1 MLAGD
6 LAGHVCIPANFNA
19 VACAHEEHLIS
30 MTITSEILIII
41 AIIFV
46 NAIFVLSEMSVAS
59 SRKLRLQQRI
69 NEGDK
74 RANTALHLI
83 ENPNLFLSTVQIGIT
98 LVGVLVGA
106 VGGAMLSAPIRGL
119 LASVPSLTPY
129 AEELALAIVVISV
142 TFVFLILGE
151 LVPKRIA
158 LHNPERIAAILAG
171 PMIFVSAL
179 FQPFVWILGKITDF
193 VLKLL
198 GIEPGTEP
206 PVTEEE
212 IQLLIDQGTQAGV
225 FEEAE
230 QDMVEGVFSLADQRV
245 YSLMTPRPD
254 IVWLDV
260 ADSIDEIRQKLV
272 ESNFSRFPVRQG
284 SLDAIVGIVRAR
296 DLLVQSLNNE
306 PIILK
311 NLLKP
316 AFFVPETMFASR
328 ALEVLKEKGTD
339 MLLVID
345 EFGALQGL
353 LTINDILEEI
363 VGEMEFEEPQAT
375 QRQDGSWLLDGM
387 LEVDEFKE
395 IFHLP
400 MLPHEDEYETLSGFV
415 MVSLGRLPQ
424 ATDRFEW
431 HGLKFEVM
439 DMDGRRVDKVLVTTL
454 TQRPS
459 TTEESNGKK

>member
-1 MLAGD
+1 M
-6 LAGHVCIPANFNA
+6 N
-19 VACAHEEHLIS
+19 
-30 MTITSEILIII
+30 ITSEIILVLS
-41 AIIFV
+41 IIFL
-46 NAIFVLSEMSVAS
+46 NALFVLSEMSVAS
-59 SRKLRLQQRI
+59 SRKARLQQRV
-69 NEGDK
+69 NDGDQ
-74 RANTALHLI
+74 RANTVLQLI
-83 ENPNLFLSTVQIGIT
+83 ENPNLFLATVQIGIT
-98 LVGVLVGA
+98 LVGVFVGA
-106 VGGAMLSAPIRGL
+106 VGGATLAEPLSGL
-119 LASVPSLTPY
+119 IAGVPALAPY
-129 AEELALAIVVISV
+129 AGSLGLAIVVIAI
-142 TFVFLILGE
+142 TFVSILLGE

-158 LHNPERIAAILAG
+158 LHSPERIAALLAS
-171 PMIFVSAL
+171 PMLFVSKL
-179 FQPFVWILGKITDF
+179 FKPLVWILGKLTDLI
-193 VLKLL
+193 LKLL
-198 GIEPGTEP
+198 GIEPGKEP

-254 IVWLDV
+254 IVWLDIN
-260 ADSIDEIRQKLV
+260 DSIEEIRQKLM
-272 ESNFSRFPVRQG
+272 ESDFSRFPVRQG
-284 SLDAIVGIVRAR
+284 SLDAIVGIVKAR

-306 PIILK
+306 PIVLK

-363 VGEMEFEEPQAT
+363 VGEMEIDEPQAT

-395 IFHLP
+395 IFDLP
-400 MLPHEDEYETLSGFV
+400 LLPHEDEYETLSGFV
-415 MVSLGRLPQ
+415 MVSLGRVPQ
-424 ATDRFEW
+424 PTDRFEW

-454 TQRPS
+454 PQRSP
-459 TTEESNGKK
+459 TPEENNGKK

>member
-1 MLAGD
+1 M
-6 LAGHVCIPANFNA
+6 N
-19 VACAHEEHLIS
+19 
-30 MTITSEILIII
+30 ITTEILIVL
-41 AIIFV
+41 AIILI

-59 SRKLRLQQRI
+59 SRKARLQERL
-69 NEGDK
+69 NDGDK
-74 RANTALHLI
+74 RAATALKLI
-83 ENPNLFLSTVQIGIT
+83 EDPNLFLATVQIGIT
-98 LVGVLVGA
+98 LVGVFLGA
-106 VGGAMLSAPIRGL
+106 VGGARLSQPLSAL
-119 LASVPSLTPY
+119 LASVPALTPY
-129 AEELALAIVVISV
+129 AETLALAIVVISI
-142 TFVFLILGE
+142 TFVSIVLGE

-158 LHNPERIAAILAG
+158 LHNPERLASLLAG
-171 PMIFVSAL
+171 PMLFVSTL
-179 FQPFVWILGKITDF
+179 FKPFVWLLGRITDF
-193 VLKLL
+193 VLKIM
-198 GIEPGTEP
+198 GVQPGTEP

-212 IQLLIDQGTQAGV
+212 IHLLIDQGTQAGV

-254 IVWLDV
+254 IVWLDIN
-260 ADSIDEIRQKLV
+260 DSVEEIRRKL
-272 ESNFSRFPVRQG
+272 EQSNFSRFPVRQG

-306 PIILK
+306 PILLK
-311 NLLKP
+311 NVLKP

-328 ALEVLKEKGTD
+328 ALEVFKEKGTD

-363 VGEMEFEEPQAT
+363 VGEMEMEEPQAT
-375 QRQDGSWLLDGM
+375 QRPDGSWLLDGM

-395 IFHLP
+395 IFDLP
-400 MLPHEDEYETLSGFV
+400 LLPHEDEYETLSGFV
-415 MVSLGRLPQ
+415 MMSLGRVPQ
-424 ATDRFEW
+424 PTDRFEW

-454 TQRPS
+454 PQRAAQVD
-459 TTEESNGKK
+459 EGNGKK